1 MRHIFPQVCW
11 QPLPSWEVELE
22 LEGLEPELGEVWA
35 IAYGQ
40 LTLQVFFRSEVG
52 AIGAETG
59 APKELGFS
67 QV

>member
-1 MRHIFPQVCW
+1 M
-11 QPLPSWEVELE
+11 
-22 LEGLEPELGEVWA
+22 EGLEPELGEVWA
-35 IAYGQ
+35 IAYAQ

-59 APKELGFS
+59 ALRELGFS